1 MICYIDRMRAP
12 QYNDCTPDKNEN
24 KVLMTDCFVF
34 LSCFFFLAL
43 APNGYGAVFDQS
55 GRNAAFFQLVIL
67 TVQVYIELILIKCN
81 LS

>member
-1 MICYIDRMRAP
+1 
-12 QYNDCTPDKNEN
+12 
-24 KVLMTDCFVF
+24 MTYCF
-34 LSCFFFLAL
+34 LSFFFLAL

-55 GRNAAFFQLVIL
+55 GRIAPFFQLVIL